1 MAGGVTYGG
10 LRKSENVLEFSLAVS
25 WGPGKSMAF
34 FNMTSLSVSKRSQK
48 EIVRQTLMWETEVVR
63 LRASVGGKQ
72 ATFLT

>member
-1 MAGGVTYGG
+1 MGWGDLAKPMGSWKKYGI
-10 LRKSENVLEFSLAVS
+10 
-25 WGPGKSMAF
+25 F

>member
-1 MAGGVTYGG
+1 
-10 LRKSENVLEFSLAVS
+10 
-25 WGPGKSMAF
+25 MAF